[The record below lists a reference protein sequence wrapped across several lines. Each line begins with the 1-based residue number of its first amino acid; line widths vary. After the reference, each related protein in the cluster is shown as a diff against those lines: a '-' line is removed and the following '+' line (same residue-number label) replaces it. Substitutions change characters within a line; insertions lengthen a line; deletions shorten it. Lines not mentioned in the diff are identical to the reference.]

1 MAKSYTKAHFRG
13 RREGRIDNMQYRR
26 LGTSGLEVSRICLG
40 CMSFGESTRGNH
52 LWTLGEDQSEEI
64 IRRALELG
72 INFLDTANV
81 YSLGSSEEI
90 LGRVLPK
97 YANRDDLVIAT
108 KVHGRMRD
116 GANGGGLSRKVI
128 MREIDDSLR
137 RLQTDFVDLYQ
148 IHRFDPKTPIE
159 ETLVALD
166 DLVRVGKVRYIGASS
181 MHAWQFSKM
190 LYTQEKLGLTKFIT
204 MQNHYNLIYREEERE
219 MVPLCGDQGV
229 GLIPWS
235 PLARGKLTRAFDA
248 TSARSETDEFGKTL
262 YREEDR
268 EIVEVVSQIAQS
280 RGVPMAQVAMAWI
293 LSKQLV
299 SSPIVG
305 VTKLSQLDDA
315 VAAVALTLADAE
327 IQALEA
333 PYQPHSIAGHI

>member
-1 MAKSYTKAHFRG
+1 MKY
-13 RREGRIDNMQYRR
+13 NR

-52 LWTLGEDQSEEI
+52 LWTLGEEESEEI
-64 IRRALELG
+64 IRHSLELG
-72 INFLDTANV
+72 INFFDTANV

-97 YANRDDLVIAT
+97 YAKRDDLVIAT

-137 RLQTDFVDLYQ
+137 RLGTDYVDLYQ
-148 IHRFDPKTPIE
+148 IHRFDPRTPIE

-181 MHAWQFSKM
+181 MYAWQFSKM
-190 LYTQEKLGLTKFIT
+190 LYTQERLGLTKFIT

-219 MVPLCGDQGV
+219 MIPLCIDQGV

-235 PLARGKLTRAFDA
+235 PLARGKLTRPFDA

-262 YREEDR
+262 YRDEDR
-268 EIVEVVSQIAQS
+268 EIVEVVSEIANN
-280 RGVPMAQVAMAWI
+280 RNVAMAQVAMAWI
-293 LSKQLV
+293 LSKPQV

-305 VTKLSQLDDA
+305 VTKLPQLNDA
-315 VAAVALTLADAE
+315 AAAVDLTLTKDE
-327 IQALEA
+327 VNALEA
-333 PYQPHSIAGHI
+333 KYQPHSVAGHI

>member
-1 MAKSYTKAHFRG
+1 
-13 RREGRIDNMQYRR
+13 
-26 LGTSGLEVSRICLG
+26 
-40 CMSFGESTRGNH
+40 MSFGESNRGNH
-52 LWTLGEDQSEEI
+52 AWTLDEETSEAI
-64 IRRALELG
+64 IRKSLENG

-81 YSLGSSEEI
+81 YSLGSSEEM
-90 LGRVLPK
+90 LGRILPK

-108 KVHGRMRD
+108 KVHGRMRE

-137 RLQTDFVDLYQ
+137 RLKTDYVDLYQ
-148 IHRFDPKTPIE
+148 IHRFDPRTPIE

-166 DLVRVGKVRYIGASS
+166 DLVRSGKVRYIGASS
-181 MHAWQFSKM
+181 MYAWQFSKM
-190 LYTQEKLGLTKFIT
+190 LYTQERLGLTKFIT

-219 MVPLCGDQGV
+219 MIPLCGDQGV

-248 TSARSETDEFGKTL
+248 KSARSETDEFGKTL
-262 YREEDR
+262 YRDEDR

-280 RGVPMAQVAMAWI
+280 RGVAMAQVAMAWL
-293 LSKQLV
+293 LSKPQV

-305 VTKLSQLDDA
+305 VTKVTQLDDA
-315 VAAVALTLADAE
+315 IASVEITLSQEE
-327 IQALEA
+327 IKSLEA
-333 PYQPHSIAGHI
+333 KYQPHSIAGHI